1 MTVAATPSSYY
12 DIDAILAE
20 EELVPCTTLFDFSH
34 LSHLDPD
41 ARHRES
47 HLPEASQ
54 IKMPLWA
61 VEKWAT
67 LGYVRL
73 SLPRHYS
80 RKARERLEADPG
92 DADLRYEEGR
102 KMVLDVSCRRACM
115 NFALTPCL
123 SPFVCFGCFRKRNE
137 RFFFAGRMLVD
148 LIEKSSIKVAKV
160 IAKTRSSRRN
170 AHTRALEQVS
180 AEAQELK
187 RTLLTSFAG
196 ERLRRTFDWALSSG
210 GDDDVSH
217 YLSRLTEMEQRL
229 FYRGSSAVAAF
240 EQWMMFGNRQWFA
253 SSSKPKATA
262 TPGPSGN
269 ARAVTPGSEPN
280 DKNDE
285 GHREKRRRLDQ

>member
-1 MTVAATPSSYY
+1 
-12 DIDAILAE
+12 
-20 EELVPCTTLFDFSH
+20 
-34 LSHLDPD
+34 
-41 ARHRES
+41 
-47 HLPEASQ
+47 
-54 IKMPLWA
+54 
-61 VEKWAT
+61 
-67 LGYVRL
+67 
-73 SLPRHYS
+73 
-80 RKARERLEADPG
+80 
-92 DADLRYEEGR
+92 
-102 KMVLDVSCRRACM
+102 
-115 NFALTPCL
+115 
-123 SPFVCFGCFRKRNE
+123 
-137 RFFFAGRMLVD
+137 MLVD